1 MRQILKQG
9 SWLFLALGLT
19 RVISFLYIIFLAKA
33 LGVSNFGLYTVALA
47 YFSIISS
54 VADLGFNRFLVREV
68 SKDKSKAPELLS
80 NILLLRITLTA
91 VLFAVFSI
99 VLYSFDRDSI
109 RVSLVLLGALAL
121 IPQSIAL
128 TFDAIFT
135 AYQKLQF
142 SAAGLFLSSLL
153 TAVSGFYLVNKGYG
167 TMGAVVA
174 LIIGQLIYAV
184 FLFLVLKDTKIS
196 LSLVKTLVFK
206 KALTGSL
213 PYGLLG
219 VLGLLYFRIDTVLLS
234 YLKGSFETG
243 VYGAGYKFLEA
254 VIFIPA
260 AFSAALFPALAKLHD
275 KNEPEIKKLYFKSL
289 RLMFIAGILIAAAY
303 ILVLPSIIKSFLPNY
318 LQSINVIKI
327 LALSIP
333 FMFIATPGVQILF
346 SSEKYLKT
354 VVFLSV
360 LTLGFNVVLNLIFIP
375 QFSFLAAAWI
385 TVASEILSFIIF
397 FLLIKNKYLGR

>member
-1 MRQILKQG
+1 M
-9 SWLFLALGLT
+9 FLALGLT
-19 RVISFLYIIFLAKA
+19 RVISFLYIIFLARV
-33 LGVSNFGLYTVALA
+33 LGVSNFGLYSVALA

-80 NILLLRITLTA
+80 NILFLRITLTA
-91 VLFAVFSI
+91 VLFAVFSV
-99 VLYSFDRDSI
+99 VLYSVDRDSI
-109 RVSLVLLGALAL
+109 RVSLVLLAALAL

-135 AYQKLQF
+135 AFQKLQF
-142 SAAGLFLSSLL
+142 SAIGLFLSSLF
-153 TAVSGFYLVNKGYG
+153 TALGGLFLISRGYG
-167 TMGAVVA
+167 TAGAVVG
-174 LIIGQLIYAV
+174 LVIGQIVYAV
-184 FLFLVLKDTKIS
+184 FLFFALRDTKIS
-196 LSLVKTLVFK
+196 FSLIKLSIFKKTLK
-206 KALTGSL
+206 GSL

-243 VYGAGYKFLEA
+243 VYSAGYKFLEA

-275 KNEPEIKKLYFKSL
+275 DNKSEMKKIYFKSL
-289 RLMFIAGILIAAAY
+289 RLMFIAGILIAVAY
-303 ILVLPSIIKSFLPNY
+303 ILILPILINKFLPSYAQAID
-318 LQSINVIKI
+318 VIKI

-333 FMFIATPGVQILF
+333 FMFIATPGVQVLF

-354 VVFLSV
+354 VIGLSFFTV
-360 LTLGFNVVLNLIFIP
+360 AFNVVLNLIFIP
-375 QFSFLAAAWI
+375 QFSFIAAAWI
-385 TVASEILSFIIF
+385 TVASEVLSFFVF
-397 FLLIKNKYLGR
+397 FILIKRKVIHQ